1 MPEALY
7 AKHHYTEEELEH
19 LRSRFPRASCA
30 TIAREFNSTVILY
43 SGATR
48 TLPVEVFAQVL
59 QGDFASASV
68 IGTVLIAVSLVPIV
82 VLFRFLQKDESML
95 V

>member
-1 MPEALY
+1 MHTDEMA
-7 AKHHYTEEELEH
+7 
-19 LRSRFPRASCA
+19 
-30 TIAREFNSTVILY
+30 VILY

-59 QGDFASASV
+59 QGDFATASV

-82 VLFRFLQKDESML
+82 VLFRYLQKDESAL
-95 V
+95 L